1 MPSGELFNAFLDI
14 FAEYTP
20 WVVLAVARPFGFTL
34 LFAAFAWAH
43 LSSGILRMA
52 FALGITLP
60 LLANGIPS
68 SEIQLEMS
76 YFAILGK
83 ELLIGALLGFVSS
96 IPLAIAIAGGGIIDI
111 YRGAM
116 LGGNDPAGGEVTTF
130 GSLFAVLS
138 LWLFASIGGFQ
149 IITGSIYASYE
160 IWAVNAVF
168 PTFSPGADVLL
179 EVLEK
184 ILLSALVLAGPLLV
198 IMFLSD
204 IIHLIGAKFGKN
216 IDVGHLTFSTKNLII
231 IMVLPLFLL
240 ISIRV
245 FKENLEFLAT
255 VPLFVQGIIQ

>member
-20 WVVLAVARPFGFTL
+20 WVILAVARPFGFTL
-34 LFAAFAWAH
+34 LFAAFAWAN
-43 LSSGILRMA
+43 LGTGILRMA

-60 LLANGIPS
+60 LLASGIPS
-68 SEIQLEMS
+68 AEIELEMG
-76 YFAILGK
+76 YFAILAK
-83 ELLIGALLGFVSS
+83 EILIGALLGFVSS
-96 IPLAIAIAGGGIIDI
+96 VPLAIAVAGGGIIDI
-111 YRGAM
+111 YRGAF
-116 LGGNDPAGGEVTTF
+116 LGGGDPAGGEVTTF
-130 GSLFAVLS
+130 GNLFAILS

-149 IITGSIYASYE
+149 IITSSIYTSYE

-179 EVLEK
+179 EILEK
-184 ILLSALVLAGPLLV
+184 VLLNALVLAGPLLV

-216 IDVGHLTFSTKNLII
+216 IDVGHLTFSTKNLIV
-231 IMVLPLFLL
+231 IMVLPLFVL

-245 FKENLEFLAT
+245 FKGHLEFLAT
-255 VPLFVQGIIQ
+255 VPEFVQGIIR